1 MNIVYKLLRKIGMC
15 SKYAGYDYFASAITF
30 ALSDPDYLRNVTKN
44 LYVLIGIQYN
54 VSPHC
59 VESSIRT
66 LLKNYWIQYGDSILY
81 QYLGYPLR
89 DRPTT
94 REFISILSDYLRDNP
109 SL

>member
-1 MNIVYKLLRKIGMC
+1 MQTVYKLLRKIGMC
-15 SKYAGYDYFASAITF
+15 SKYAGYDYFAFAITLT
-30 ALSDPDYLRNVTKN
+30 LSNPDYLRNVTKN
-44 LYVLIGIQYN
+44 LYVLIGNHYG

-59 VESSIRT
+59 VESAMRT
-66 LLKNYWIQYGDSILY
+66 LVKNYWIQYGDSVLY

-109 SL
+109 R